1 MCDICFVT
9 HLFSFYNE
17 TMKNKNLFYQILI
30 SFVLVSV
37 LTNMACLFI
46 RNSVIQQ
53 EKLKAEYTVNS
64 TINRVEIKLE
74 SYIEKVGFLKK
85 TIEAGIDLDDA
96 YFESVASRLY
106 GDDPAVKTIELA
118 PNGIIQNAYPF
129 KENQKAIGMDM
140 LAEHERK
147 EAATLAKD
155 TRKYTL
161 EGPYDLKQGGKGAL
175 LYDPIYVN
183 EEFWGFSI
191 LVIDW
196 DAFLDEIHLSDLK
209 KASYDFVIW
218 KKDRSTKEK
227 IVIAQSSKNIDS
239 NTLLIKCKL
248 PNNKWNFE
256 IVPKQ
261 GWINTYVIRS
271 LVIASVLIDFLV
283 TAAIAQF
290 EIRHRKDLEYA
301 SQIEWQA
308 KKAQEASAAKSRF
321 LFSMSHDIRTP
332 MNAIMGY
339 TELMEKNIGNA
350 EKEKDY
356 LSKIHSSSKFLLDLI
371 NSILEMA
378 RIESGKETLN
388 IKACNIFDVLDS
400 LNSVFE
406 KLAHEKGLEYQCTT
420 KIQHPYIYCDP
431 IKLEEILLNI
441 IGNSIKY
448 TDEGMVLIQIEE
460 GESGHFQCMIQDT
473 GIGMSEAYLPHAF
486 EDFSREKSGTQTSVK
501 GTGLGLAI
509 VKSLVELMNG
519 TIEISSQVNQGT
531 TTRIKFHFEIA
542 KESELEKNQETNIID
557 LKGKH
562 ILLAEDNDL
571 NAEIAMTLLSDYGL
585 IVDHVSDGIAC
596 VKKVKENKY
605 DLILMDIQMP
615 NMDGYQATQKIREF
629 SDIPIVAMT
638 ANAFEEDKQKALS
651 IGMNGHIAKPIDMD
665 KVIKTLSNVFVFKC
679 PVCGKYTFQSGPGS
693 YEICPVCG
701 WEDDKA
707 QYKDPNLKGG
717 ANKLSLKEYKEQYEK
732 NHE

>member
-1 MCDICFVT
+1 MIIFVT

-17 TMKNKNLFYQILI
+17 TMKNKYVIYRILI
-30 SFVLVSV
+30 SFVLVSI

-118 PNGIIQNAYPF
+118 PNGIIQNVYPF

-140 LAEHERK
+140 LTEHERK

-218 KKDRSTKEK
+218 KTDRSTKKK

-339 TELMEKNIGNA
+339 TELMEKNIGNS

-406 KLAHEKGLEYQCTT
+406 KLAYEKGLEYQCTT

-460 GESGHFQCMIQDT
+460 GESGQFQCMIQDT

-531 TTRIKFHFEIA
+531 TTRMKFHFEIA

-585 IVDHVSDGIAC
+585 IVDHVNDGIAC

-615 NMDGYQATQKIREF
+615 NMDGYQATQIIREF

-638 ANAFEEDKQKALS
+638 ANAFEEDKQKVLS

-665 KVIKTLSNVFVFKC
+665 KVISTLSKVLTFKC

-707 QYKDPNLKGG
+707 QYKDPTLKGG

-732 NHE
+732 NHQ

>member
-1 MCDICFVT
+1 MIIFVT

-17 TMKNKNLFYQILI
+17 TMKNKNLIYQVLI

-118 PNGIIQNAYPF
+118 PNRIIQNVYPF
-129 KENQKAIGMDM
+129 KENQKAIGMNM

-183 EEFWGFSI
+183 EKFWGFSI

-218 KKDRSTKEK
+218 KTDRVTKKK
-227 IVIAQSSKNIDS
+227 IIISQSSKNIDS

-261 GWINTYVIRS
+261 GWINTYVMIS
-271 LVIASVLIDFLV
+271 LAVASILIDFLV

-339 TELMEKNIGNA
+339 TELMEKNVGNI

-406 KLAHEKGLEYQCTT
+406 KQAEQKGLTYQCNT
-420 KIQHPYIYCDP
+420 KIEHPYVYCDQ
-431 IKLEEILLNI
+431 IKFEEILLNV
-441 IGNSIKY
+441 IGNSVKY
-448 TDEGMVLIQIEE
+448 TKNGNISIHVEE
-460 GESGHFQCMIQDT
+460 VETGSFQCIIQDT

-486 EDFSREKSGTQTSVK
+486 EDFSREKSGTQTSIK
-501 GTGLGLAI
+501 GTGLGLSI
-509 VKSLVELMNG
+509 VKSLVELMHG

-531 TTRIKFHFEIA
+531 TTRMKFHFEIA

-571 NAEIAMTLLSDYGL
+571 NAEIAMTLLFDYGF

-596 VKKVKENKY
+596 VKQVKEKEY
-605 DLILMDIQMP
+605 DVVLMDIQMP

-693 YEICPVCG
+693 YEICPICG
-701 WEDDKA
+701 WENDKA
-707 QYKDPNLKGG
+707 QYKDPTLKGG
-717 ANKLSLKEYKEQYEK
+717 ANRLSLKEYKKQYEK
-732 NHE
+732 NHR

>member
-1 MCDICFVT
+1 MIIFVT

-17 TMKNKNLFYQILI
+17 TMKNKNLIYQVLI

-118 PNGIIQNAYPF
+118 PNGIIQNVYPF
-129 KENQKAIGMDM
+129 KENQKAIGMNM

-183 EEFWGFSI
+183 EKFWGFSI

-218 KKDRSTKEK
+218 KTDRVTKKK
-227 IVIAQSSKNIDS
+227 IIISQSSKNIDS

-261 GWINTYVIRS
+261 GWINTYVMIS
-271 LVIASVLIDFLV
+271 LAVASILIDFLV

-339 TELMEKNIGNA
+339 TELMEKNVGNIG
-350 EKEKDY
+350 KEKDY

-406 KLAHEKGLEYQCTT
+406 KQAEQKGLTYQCNT
-420 KIQHPYIYCDP
+420 KIEHPYVYCNQ
-431 IKLEEILLNI
+431 IKFEEILLNV
-441 IGNSIKY
+441 IGNSVKY
-448 TDEGMVLIQIEE
+448 TKNGNISIHVEE
-460 GESGHFQCMIQDT
+460 VETGSFQCIIQDT

-486 EDFSREKSGTQTSVK
+486 EDFSREKSGTQTSIK
-501 GTGLGLAI
+501 GTGLGLSI
-509 VKSLVELMNG
+509 VKSLVELMHG

-531 TTRIKFHFEIA
+531 TTRMKFHFEIA

-571 NAEIAMTLLSDYGL
+571 NAEIAMTLLFDYGL

-596 VKKVKENKY
+596 VKQVKEKEY
-605 DLILMDIQMP
+605 DVVLMDIQMP

-717 ANKLSLKEYKEQYEK
+717 ANKLSLKEYKERYEK
-732 NHE
+732 NH

>member
-1 MCDICFVT
+1 MIIFVT
-9 HLFSFYNE
+9 HRFSFYNE
-17 TMKNKNLFYQILI
+17 TMKNKYVVYRILI

-118 PNGIIQNAYPF
+118 PKGIIQNAYPF

-218 KKDRSTKEK
+218 KTDRVTKKK
-227 IVIAQSSKNIDS
+227 IIISQSSKNIDP

-301 SQIEWQA
+301 SQIELQA

-339 TELMEKNIGNA
+339 TELMEKNIGNS

-406 KLAHEKGLEYQCTT
+406 KLAYEKGLEYQCTT

-431 IKLEEILLNI
+431 IKFEEILLNI
-441 IGNSIKY
+441 VGNSVKY
-448 TDEGMVLIQIEE
+448 TKNGNISIHVEE
-460 GESGHFQCMIQDT
+460 VESGQFQCMIQDT
-473 GIGMSEAYLPHAF
+473 GIGMSKAYLPHAF

-571 NAEIAMTLLSDYGL
+571 NAEIAMTLLSDYGM
-585 IVDHVSDGIAC
+585 IVDHVSDGVAC

-615 NMDGYQATQKIREF
+615 NMDGYQATQIIREF

-638 ANAFEEDKQKALS
+638 ANAFEEDKQKVLS

-665 KVIKTLSNVFVFKC
+665 KVISTLSKVLTFKC

-693 YEICPVCG
+693 YAICPVCG

-707 QYKDPNLKGG
+707 QYKDPTLKGG

-732 NHE
+732 NHQ

>member
-1 MCDICFVT
+1 
-9 HLFSFYNE
+9 
-17 TMKNKNLFYQILI
+17 MKNKNLFYQILI

-85 TIEAGIDLDDA
+85 TIEAGIDVDDA
-96 YFESVASRLY
+96 YFESMASRLY

-118 PNGIIQNAYPF
+118 PNGIIQNVYPF
-129 KENQKAIGMDM
+129 KENQKAIGMNM
-140 LAEHERK
+140 LAEYERK

-218 KKDRSTKEK
+218 KTDRVTKKK
-227 IVIAQSSKNIDS
+227 IIISQSSKNIDS

-261 GWINTYVIRS
+261 GWINTYVMIS
-271 LVIASVLIDFLV
+271 LAVASILIDFLV

-290 EIRHRKDLEYA
+290 EIRHRKDLAYA

-339 TELMEKNIGNA
+339 TELMEKNVGNI

-406 KLAHEKGLEYQCTT
+406 KQAEQKGLTYQCNT
-420 KIQHPYIYCDP
+420 KIEHPYVYCDQ
-431 IKLEEILLNI
+431 IKFEEILLNV
-441 IGNSIKY
+441 IGNSVKY
-448 TDEGMVLIQIEE
+448 TKNGNISIHVEE
-460 GESGHFQCMIQDT
+460 VETGSFQCIIQDT

-486 EDFSREKSGTQTSVK
+486 EDFSREKSGTQTSIK
-501 GTGLGLAI
+501 GTGLGLSI
-509 VKSLVELMNG
+509 VKSLVELMHG

-531 TTRIKFHFEIA
+531 TTRMKFHFEIA

-571 NAEIAMTLLSDYGL
+571 NAEIAMTLLFDYGF

-596 VKKVKENKY
+596 VKQVKEKEY
-605 DLILMDIQMP
+605 DVVLMDIQMP

-717 ANKLSLKEYKEQYEK
+717 ANKLSLKEYKERYEK

>member
-1 MCDICFVT
+1 MIIFVT

-17 TMKNKNLFYQILI
+17 TMKNKYLVCRILI
-30 SFVLVSV
+30 GFVLISV
-37 LTNMACLFI
+37 ITNVVCLFI

-441 IGNSIKY
+441 VGNSIKY

-531 TTRIKFHFEIA
+531 TTRMKCYFEIA

-585 IVDHVSDGIAC
+585 IVDHVNDGIAC

-665 KVIKTLSNVFVFKC
+665 KVILTLSRVLTFKC
-679 PVCGKYTFQSGPGS
+679 PVCGKYTFQFGPGS

>member
-1 MCDICFVT
+1 MIIFVT

-17 TMKNKNLFYQILI
+17 TMKNKNLIYQVLI

-118 PNGIIQNAYPF
+118 PNGIIQNVYPF
-129 KENQKAIGMDM
+129 KENQKAIGMNM

-183 EEFWGFSI
+183 EKFWGFSI

-218 KKDRSTKEK
+218 KTDRVTKKK
-227 IVIAQSSKNIDS
+227 IIISQSSKNIDS

-261 GWINTYVIRS
+261 GWINTYVMIS
-271 LVIASVLIDFLV
+271 LAVASILIDFLV

-321 LFSMSHDIRTP
+321 LFSMSHDMRTP

-339 TELMEKNIGNA
+339 TELMEKNVGNI

-406 KLAHEKGLEYQCTT
+406 KQAEQKGLTYQCNT
-420 KIQHPYIYCDP
+420 KIEHPYVYCDQ
-431 IKLEEILLNI
+431 IKFEEILLNV
-441 IGNSIKY
+441 IGNSAKY
-448 TDEGMVLIQIEE
+448 TKNGNISIHVEE
-460 GESGHFQCMIQDT
+460 VETGSFQCIIQDT

-486 EDFSREKSGTQTSVK
+486 EDFSREKSGTQTSIK
-501 GTGLGLAI
+501 GTGLGLSI
-509 VKSLVELMNG
+509 VKSLVELMHG

-531 TTRIKFHFEIA
+531 TTRMKFHFEIA

-571 NAEIAMTLLSDYGL
+571 NAEIAMTLLFDYGL

-596 VKKVKENKY
+596 VKQVKEKEY
-605 DLILMDIQMP
+605 DVVLMDIQMP

-693 YEICPVCG
+693 YEICPICG
-701 WEDDKA
+701 WENDKA
-707 QYKDPNLKGG
+707 QYKDPTLKGG
-717 ANKLSLKEYKEQYEK
+717 ANRLSLKEYKKQYEK
-732 NHE
+732 NHQ

>member
-1 MCDICFVT
+1 
-9 HLFSFYNE
+9 
-17 TMKNKNLFYQILI
+17 MKNKNLIYQVLI

-118 PNGIIQNAYPF
+118 PNGIIQNVYPF
-129 KENQKAIGMDM
+129 KENQKAIGMNM

-183 EEFWGFSI
+183 EKFWGFSI

-218 KKDRSTKEK
+218 KTDRVTKKK
-227 IVIAQSSKNIDS
+227 IIISQSSKNIDS

-261 GWINTYVIRS
+261 GWINTYVMIS
-271 LVIASVLIDFLV
+271 LAVASILIDFLV

-339 TELMEKNIGNA
+339 TELMEKNVGNIG
-350 EKEKDY
+350 KEKDY

-406 KLAHEKGLEYQCTT
+406 KQAEQKGLTYQCNT
-420 KIQHPYIYCDP
+420 KIEHPYVYCNQ
-431 IKLEEILLNI
+431 IKFEEILLNV
-441 IGNSIKY
+441 IGNSVKY
-448 TDEGMVLIQIEE
+448 TKNGNISIHVEE
-460 GESGHFQCMIQDT
+460 VETGSFQCIIQDT

-486 EDFSREKSGTQTSVK
+486 EDFSREKSGTQTSIK
-501 GTGLGLAI
+501 GTGLGLSI
-509 VKSLVELMNG
+509 VKSLVELMHG

-531 TTRIKFHFEIA
+531 TTRMKFHFEIA

-571 NAEIAMTLLSDYGL
+571 NAEIAMTLLFDYGL

-596 VKKVKENKY
+596 VKQVKEKEY
-605 DLILMDIQMP
+605 DVVLMDIQMP

-717 ANKLSLKEYKEQYEK
+717 ANKLSLKEYKERYEK
-732 NHE
+732 NH

>member
-1 MCDICFVT
+1 MIIFVT

-17 TMKNKNLFYQILI
+17 IMKNKNLFYQILI

-85 TIEAGIDLDDA
+85 TIEAGIDVDDA
-96 YFESVASRLY
+96 YFESMASRLY

-118 PNGIIQNAYPF
+118 PNGIIQNVYPF
-129 KENQKAIGMDM
+129 KENQKAIGMNM
-140 LAEHERK
+140 LAEYERK

-183 EEFWGFSI
+183 EKFWGFSI

-218 KKDRSTKEK
+218 KTDRVTKKK
-227 IVIAQSSKNIDS
+227 IIISQSSKNIDS

-261 GWINTYVIRS
+261 GWINTYVMIS
-271 LVIASVLIDFLV
+271 LAVASILIDFLV

-406 KLAHEKGLEYQCTT
+406 KQAEQKGLTYQCNT
-420 KIQHPYIYCDP
+420 KIEHPYVYCDQ
-431 IKLEEILLNI
+431 IKFEEILLNV
-441 IGNSIKY
+441 IGNSVKY
-448 TDEGMVLIQIEE
+448 TKNGNISIHVEE
-460 GESGHFQCMIQDT
+460 VETGSFQCIIQDT

-486 EDFSREKSGTQTSVK
+486 EDFSREKSGTQTSIK
-501 GTGLGLAI
+501 GTGLGLSI
-509 VKSLVELMNG
+509 VKSLVELMHG

-531 TTRIKFHFEIA
+531 TTRMKFHFEIA

-571 NAEIAMTLLSDYGL
+571 NAEIAMTLLFDYGF

-596 VKKVKENKY
+596 VKQVKEKEY
-605 DLILMDIQMP
+605 DVVLMDIQMP

-717 ANKLSLKEYKEQYEK
+717 ANRLSLKEYKKQYEK

>member
-1 MCDICFVT
+1 MIIFVT

-406 KLAHEKGLEYQCTT
+406 KLTHEKGLEYQCTT

-531 TTRIKFHFEIA
+531 TTRMKFHFEIA

-571 NAEIAMTLLSDYGL
+571 NAEIAMTLLSDYGV

-665 KVIKTLSNVFVFKC
+665 KVISTLSRVLTFKC

-717 ANKLSLKEYKEQYEK
+717 ANRLSLKEYKERYEK
-732 NHE
+732 NHQ

>member
-1 MCDICFVT
+1 MIIFVT

-85 TIEAGIDLDDA
+85 TIEAGIDVDDA

-118 PNGIIQNAYPF
+118 PNGIIQNVYPF
-129 KENQKAIGMDM
+129 KENQKAIGMNM
-140 LAEHERK
+140 LVEHERK

-218 KKDRSTKEK
+218 KTDRATKKK
-227 IVIAQSSKNIDS
+227 IIISQSSKNIDS

-308 KKAQEASAAKSRF
+308 KKTQEASAAKSRF

-406 KLAHEKGLEYQCTT
+406 KQAEQKGLTYQCTT
-420 KIQHPYIYCDP
+420 KIEHPYVYCDQ
-431 IKLEEILLNI
+431 IKFEEILLNVV
-441 IGNSIKY
+441 GNSVKY
-448 TDEGMVLIQIEE
+448 TKNGNISIHVEE
-460 GESGHFQCMIQDT
+460 VESGHFQCIIQDT

-501 GTGLGLAI
+501 GTGLGLSI
-509 VKSLVELMNG
+509 VKSLVELMHG

-531 TTRIKFHFEIA
+531 TTRIKFQFEIA
-542 KESELEKNQETNIID
+542 SENELENNQETNIID

-665 KVIKTLSNVFVFKC
+665 KVILTLSRVLTFKC

-717 ANKLSLKEYKEQYEK
+717 ANKLSLKEYKERYEK
-732 NHE
+732 NY

>member
-1 MCDICFVT
+1 MIIFVT

-17 TMKNKNLFYQILI
+17 TMKNKNLIYQVLI

-118 PNGIIQNAYPF
+118 PNGIIQNVYPF
-129 KENQKAIGMDM
+129 KENQKAIGMNM

-183 EEFWGFSI
+183 EKFWGFSI

-218 KKDRSTKEK
+218 KTDRVTKKK
-227 IVIAQSSKNIDS
+227 IIISQSSKNIDS

-261 GWINTYVIRS
+261 GWINTYVMIS
-271 LVIASVLIDFLV
+271 LAVASILIDFLV

-339 TELMEKNIGNA
+339 TELMEKNVGNI

-406 KLAHEKGLEYQCTT
+406 KQAEQKGLTYQCNT
-420 KIQHPYIYCDP
+420 KIEHPYVYCDQ
-431 IKLEEILLNI
+431 IKFEEILLNV
-441 IGNSIKY
+441 IGNSVKY
-448 TDEGMVLIQIEE
+448 TKNGNISIHVEE
-460 GESGHFQCMIQDT
+460 VETGSFQCIIQDT

-486 EDFSREKSGTQTSVK
+486 EDFSREKSGTQTSIK
-501 GTGLGLAI
+501 GTGLGLSI
-509 VKSLVELMNG
+509 VKSLVELMHG

-531 TTRIKFHFEIA
+531 TTRMKFHFEIA

-571 NAEIAMTLLSDYGL
+571 NAEIAMTLLFDYGF

-596 VKKVKENKY
+596 VKQVKEKEY
-605 DLILMDIQMP
+605 DVVLMDIQMP

-693 YEICPVCG
+693 YEICPICG
-701 WEDDKA
+701 WENDKA
-707 QYKDPNLKGG
+707 QYKDPTLKGG
-717 ANKLSLKEYKEQYEK
+717 ANRLSLKEYKKQYEK
-732 NHE
+732 NHR

>member
-1 MCDICFVT
+1 
-9 HLFSFYNE
+9 
-17 TMKNKNLFYQILI
+17 MKNKYLVCRILI
-30 SFVLVSV
+30 GFVLISV
-37 LTNMACLFI
+37 ITNVVCLFI

-388 IKACNIFDVLDS
+388 IKACNIFDIIES
-400 LNSVFE
+400 MNSVFE

-441 IGNSIKY
+441 VGNSIKY

-460 GESGHFQCMIQDT
+460 TESGQFQCMIQDT

-501 GTGLGLAI
+501 GTGLGLSI
-509 VKSLVELMNG
+509 VKSLVELMHG

-531 TTRIKFHFEIA
+531 TTRMKFHFEIA

-571 NAEIAMTLLSDYGL
+571 NAEIAMTLLFDYGL

-596 VKKVKENKY
+596 VKQVKEKEY
-605 DLILMDIQMP
+605 DVVLMDIQMP

-717 ANKLSLKEYKEQYEK
+717 ANRLSLKEYKKQYEK

>member
-1 MCDICFVT
+1 MIIFVT

-17 TMKNKNLFYQILI
+17 TMKNKNLIYQILI

-118 PNGIIQNAYPF
+118 PNGIIQNVYPF

-271 LVIASVLIDFLV
+271 LVIASALIDFLV

-531 TTRIKFHFEIA
+531 TTRMKFHFEIV

-665 KVIKTLSNVFVFKC
+665 KVISTLSRVLTFKC

>member
-1 MCDICFVT
+1 MIIFVT

-17 TMKNKNLFYQILI
+17 TMKNKNLIYQILI

-96 YFESVASRLY
+96 YFESVTSRLY

-118 PNGIIQNAYPF
+118 PNGIIQNVYPF
-129 KENQKAIGMDM
+129 KENQKAIGMNM
-140 LAEHERK
+140 LAEYERK

-183 EEFWGFSI
+183 EKFWGFSI

-218 KKDRSTKEK
+218 KTDRVTKKK
-227 IVIAQSSKNIDS
+227 IIISQSSKNIDS

-261 GWINTYVIRS
+261 GWINTYVMIS
-271 LVIASVLIDFLV
+271 LAVASILIDFLV

-332 MNAIMGY
+332 MSAIMGY
-339 TELMEKNIGNA
+339 TELMEKNLGNI

-406 KLAHEKGLEYQCTT
+406 KQAEQKGLTYQCTT
-420 KIQHPYIYCDP
+420 KIEHPYVYCDQ
-431 IKLEEILLNI
+431 IKFEEILLNVV
-441 IGNSIKY
+441 GNSVKY
-448 TDEGMVLIQIEE
+448 TKNGNISIHVEE
-460 GESGHFQCMIQDT
+460 VESGQFQCMIQDT

-486 EDFSREKSGTQTSVK
+486 EDFSRKKSGTQTSVK
-501 GTGLGLAI
+501 GTGLGLSI
-509 VKSLVELMNG
+509 VKSLVELMHG

-531 TTRIKFHFEIA
+531 TTRMKFHFEIA

-571 NAEIAMTLLSDYGL
+571 NAEIAMTLLFDYGL

-596 VKKVKENKY
+596 VKQVKEKEY
-605 DLILMDIQMP
+605 DVVLMDIQMP

-638 ANAFEEDKQKALS
+638 ANAFEEDKQKAVS
-651 IGMNGHIAKPIDMD
+651 VGMNGHIAKPIDMD
-665 KVIKTLSNVFVFKC
+665 KVIKTLSNVFLFKC

-717 ANKLSLKEYKEQYEK
+717 ANKLSLKEYKKQYEK
-732 NHE
+732 KS

>member
-1 MCDICFVT
+1 MIIFVT
-9 HLFSFYNE
+9 HRFSFYNE
-17 TMKNKNLFYQILI
+17 TMKNKNLIYQILI

-118 PNGIIQNAYPF
+118 PSGIIQNVYPF

-218 KKDRSTKEK
+218 KTDRVTKKK
-227 IVIAQSSKNIDS
+227 IIISQSSKNIDP

-339 TELMEKNIGNA
+339 TELMEKNIGNS

-406 KLAHEKGLEYQCTT
+406 KLAYEKGLEYQCTT

-431 IKLEEILLNI
+431 IKFEEILLNI
-441 IGNSIKY
+441 VGNSVKY
-448 TDEGMVLIQIEE
+448 TKNGNISIHVEE
-460 GESGHFQCMIQDT
+460 VESGQFQCMIQDT

-571 NAEIAMTLLSDYGL
+571 NAEIAMTLLSDYGM
-585 IVDHVSDGIAC
+585 IVDHVSDGVAC

-615 NMDGYQATQKIREF
+615 NMDGYQATQIIREF

-638 ANAFEEDKQKALS
+638 ANAFEEDKQKVLS

-665 KVIKTLSNVFVFKC
+665 KVISTLSKVLTFKC

-707 QYKDPNLKGG
+707 QYKDPTLKGG

-732 NHE
+732 NHQ

>member
-1 MCDICFVT
+1 MV
-9 HLFSFYNE
+9 YNR
-17 TMKNKNLFYQILI
+17 TMKNKNLVYQILI
-30 SFVLVSV
+30 VFVLVSV
-37 LTNMACLFI
+37 VTNTVCLFI
-46 RNSVIQQ
+46 RNSVIGQ
-53 EKLKAEYTVNS
+53 EKLKAEYAVNS
-64 TINRVEIKLE
+64 TIDRVEVQLE
-74 SYIEKVGFLKK
+74 AYIQKVNFLKK

-96 YFESVASRLY
+96 YFKSIASRLY
-106 GDDPAVKTIELA
+106 SEDSAIQAIELA
-118 PNGIIQNAYPF
+118 PNGIVKKMYPIEGNEQAYGI
-129 KENQKAIGMDM
+129 NLLTD
-140 LAEHERK
+140 H
-147 EAATLAKD
+147 
-155 TRKYTL
+155 TRKFAANSAKSTSKYTM

-183 EEFWGFSI
+183 DEFWGFSI

-196 DAFLDEIHLSDLK
+196 DAFLTEIHLDELE

-218 KKDRSTKEK
+218 KEDHITKDKIIISKSTNE
-227 IVIAQSSKNIDS
+227 IDT

-261 GWINTYVIRS
+261 GWINQYLMIN
-271 LVIASVLIDFLV
+271 LVVASILIDFLV
-283 TAAIAQF
+283 TAAIAQL

-301 SQIEWQA
+301 SQIELQA
-308 KKAQEASAAKSRF
+308 KKAQEASASKSRF

-339 TELMEKNIGNA
+339 TELMEKNIGNT

-356 LSKIHSSSKFLLDLI
+356 LSKIRSSNKFLLDLI

-388 IKACNIFDVLDS
+388 IKACNILDIIES

-420 KIQHPYIYCDP
+420 NIQHPYIYCDP

-441 IGNSIKY
+441 VGNSVKY
-448 TDEGMVLIQIEE
+448 TKNGNISIHVEE
-460 GESGHFQCMIQDT
+460 VESGQFQCMIQDT

-571 NAEIAMTLLSDYGL
+571 NAEIAMTLLSDYGM
-585 IVDHVSDGIAC
+585 IVDHVSDGFAC
-596 VKKVKENKY
+596 VKKVKDNKY

-665 KVIKTLSNVFVFKC
+665 KVILTLSRVLTFKC
-679 PVCGKYTFQSGPGS
+679 PVCGQYTFKSGPGS
-693 YEICPVCG
+693 YEICPICG

-707 QYKDPNLKGG
+707 QYKDPTLKGG

-732 NHE
+732 NHQ

>member
-1 MCDICFVT
+1 
-9 HLFSFYNE
+9 
-17 TMKNKNLFYQILI
+17 MKNKNLIYQILI

-85 TIEAGIDLDDA
+85 TIEAGIDVDDA

-118 PNGIIQNAYPF
+118 PNGIIQNVYPF
-129 KENQKAIGMDM
+129 KENQKAIGMNM

-183 EEFWGFSI
+183 EKFWGFSI

-218 KKDRSTKEK
+218 KTDCVTKKK
-227 IVIAQSSKNIDS
+227 IIISQSSKNIDS

-261 GWINTYVIRS
+261 GWINTYVMIS
-271 LVIASVLIDFLV
+271 LAVASILIDFLV

-339 TELMEKNIGNA
+339 MELMEKNVGNI

-406 KLAHEKGLEYQCTT
+406 KQAEQKGLTYQCNT
-420 KIQHPYIYCDP
+420 KIEHPYVYCDQ
-431 IKLEEILLNI
+431 IKFEEILLNV
-441 IGNSIKY
+441 IGNSVKY
-448 TDEGMVLIQIEE
+448 TKNGNISIHVEE
-460 GESGHFQCMIQDT
+460 VETGSFQCIIQDT

-486 EDFSREKSGTQTSVK
+486 EDFSREKSGTQTSIK
-501 GTGLGLAI
+501 GTGLGLSI
-509 VKSLVELMNG
+509 VKSLVELMHG

-531 TTRIKFHFEIA
+531 TTRMKFHFEIA

-571 NAEIAMTLLSDYGL
+571 NAEIAMTLLFDYGL
-585 IVDHVSDGIAC
+585 IVDRVSDGIAC
-596 VKKVKENKY
+596 VKQVKEKEY
-605 DLILMDIQMP
+605 DVVLMDIQMP

-651 IGMNGHIAKPIDMD
+651 MGMNGHIAKPIDID

-717 ANKLSLKEYKEQYEK
+717 ANRLSLKEYKRQYEK
-732 NHE
+732 NHQ

>member
-1 MCDICFVT
+1 MIIFVT

-17 TMKNKNLFYQILI
+17 TMKNKNLIYQILI

-118 PNGIIQNAYPF
+118 PNGIIQNVYPF
-129 KENQKAIGMDM
+129 KENQKAIGMNM

-183 EEFWGFSI
+183 EKFWGFSI

-218 KKDRSTKEK
+218 KTDRVTKKK
-227 IVIAQSSKNIDS
+227 IIISQSSKNIDS

-261 GWINTYVIRS
+261 GWINTYVMRS
-271 LVIASVLIDFLV
+271 LVVASILIDFLV

-406 KLAHEKGLEYQCTT
+406 KQAEQKGLTYQCNT
-420 KIQHPYIYCDP
+420 KIEHPYVYCDQ
-431 IKLEEILLNI
+431 IKFEEILLNVV
-441 IGNSIKY
+441 GNSVKY
-448 TDEGMVLIQIEE
+448 TKNGNISIHVEE
-460 GESGHFQCMIQDT
+460 VETGSFQCIIQDT

-486 EDFSREKSGTQTSVK
+486 EDFSKEKSGTQTSIK
-501 GTGLGLAI
+501 GTGLGLSI
-509 VKSLVELMNG
+509 VKSLVELMHG

-531 TTRIKFHFEIA
+531 TTRMKFHFEIA

-571 NAEIAMTLLSDYGL
+571 NAEIAMTLLFDYGF

-596 VKKVKENKY
+596 VKQVKEKEY
-605 DLILMDIQMP
+605 DVVLMDIQMP

-693 YEICPVCG
+693 YEICPICG
-701 WEDDKA
+701 WENDKA
-707 QYKDPNLKGG
+707 QYKDPTLKGG
-717 ANKLSLKEYKEQYEK
+717 ANRLSLKEYKKQYEK
-732 NHE
+732 NHQ

>member
-1 MCDICFVT
+1 MIIFVT

-17 TMKNKNLFYQILI
+17 TMKNKNLIYQILI

-53 EKLKAEYTVNS
+53 KKLKAEYTVNS

-118 PNGIIQNAYPF
+118 PNGIIQNVYPF
-129 KENQKAIGMDM
+129 KENQKAIGMNM
-140 LAEHERK
+140 LAEYERK

-183 EEFWGFSI
+183 EKFWGFSI

-218 KKDRSTKEK
+218 KTDRVTKKK
-227 IVIAQSSKNIDS
+227 IIISQSSKNIDS

-261 GWINTYVIRS
+261 GWINTYVMIS
-271 LVIASVLIDFLV
+271 LAVASILIDFLV

-339 TELMEKNIGNA
+339 TELMEKNVGNA

-356 LSKIHSSSKFLLDLI
+356 LAKIHSSSKFLLDLI

-406 KLAHEKGLEYQCTT
+406 KQAEQKGLTYQCNT
-420 KIQHPYIYCDP
+420 KIEHPYVYCDQ
-431 IKLEEILLNI
+431 IKFEEILLNV
-441 IGNSIKY
+441 IGNSVKY
-448 TDEGMVLIQIEE
+448 TKNGNISIHVEEIET
-460 GESGHFQCMIQDT
+460 GHFQCIIQDT

-486 EDFSREKSGTQTSVK
+486 EDFSREKSGTQTSIK
-501 GTGLGLAI
+501 GTGLGLSI
-509 VKSLVELMNG
+509 VKSLVELMHG

-531 TTRIKFHFEIA
+531 TTRMKFHFEIA

-571 NAEIAMTLLSDYGL
+571 NAEIAMTLLFDYGF

-596 VKKVKENKY
+596 VKQVKEKEY
-605 DLILMDIQMP
+605 DVVLMDIQMP

-717 ANKLSLKEYKEQYEK
+717 ANRLSLKEYKKQYEK

>member
-1 MCDICFVT
+1 MIIFVT

-85 TIEAGIDLDDA
+85 TIEAGIDVDDA
-96 YFESVASRLY
+96 YFESMASRLY

-118 PNGIIQNAYPF
+118 PNGIIQNVYPF
-129 KENQKAIGMDM
+129 KENQKAIGMNM
-140 LAEHERK
+140 LAEYERK

-183 EEFWGFSI
+183 EKFWGFSI

-218 KKDRSTKEK
+218 KTDRVTKKK
-227 IVIAQSSKNIDS
+227 IIISQSSKNIDS

-261 GWINTYVIRS
+261 GWINTYVMIS
-271 LVIASVLIDFLV
+271 LAVASILIDFLV

-371 NSILEMA
+371 NFILEMA

-406 KLAHEKGLEYQCTT
+406 KQAEQKGLTYQCNT
-420 KIQHPYIYCDP
+420 KIEHPYVYCDQ
-431 IKLEEILLNI
+431 IKFEEILLNV
-441 IGNSIKY
+441 IGNSVKY
-448 TDEGMVLIQIEE
+448 TKNGNISIHVEE
-460 GESGHFQCMIQDT
+460 VETGSFQCIIQDT

-486 EDFSREKSGTQTSVK
+486 EDFSREKSGTQTSIK
-501 GTGLGLAI
+501 GTGLGLSI
-509 VKSLVELMNG
+509 VKSLVELMHG

-531 TTRIKFHFEIA
+531 TTRMKFHFEIA

-571 NAEIAMTLLSDYGL
+571 NAEIAMTLLFDYGF

-596 VKKVKENKY
+596 VKQVKEKEY
-605 DLILMDIQMP
+605 DVVLMDIQMP

-717 ANKLSLKEYKEQYEK
+717 ANRLSLKEYKKQYEK

>member
-1 MCDICFVT
+1 MIIFVT

-17 TMKNKNLFYQILI
+17 TMKNKNLIYQILI

-118 PNGIIQNAYPF
+118 PNGIIQNVYPF
-129 KENQKAIGMDM
+129 KENQKAIGMNM
-140 LAEHERK
+140 LAEYERK

-183 EEFWGFSI
+183 EKFWGFSI

-218 KKDRSTKEK
+218 KTDRVTKKK
-227 IVIAQSSKNIDS
+227 IIISQSSKNIDS

-261 GWINTYVIRS
+261 GWINTYVMIS
-271 LVIASVLIDFLV
+271 LAVASILIDFLV

-339 TELMEKNIGNA
+339 TELMEKNVGNI

-406 KLAHEKGLEYQCTT
+406 KQAEQKGLTYQCNT
-420 KIQHPYIYCDP
+420 KIEHPYVYCDQ
-431 IKLEEILLNI
+431 IKFEEILLNV
-441 IGNSIKY
+441 IGNSVKY
-448 TDEGMVLIQIEE
+448 TKNGNISIHVEE
-460 GESGHFQCMIQDT
+460 VETGSFQCIIQDT

-486 EDFSREKSGTQTSVK
+486 EDFSREKSGTQTSIK
-501 GTGLGLAI
+501 GTGLGLSI
-509 VKSLVELMNG
+509 VKSLVELMHG

-531 TTRIKFHFEIA
+531 TTRMKFHFEIA

-571 NAEIAMTLLSDYGL
+571 NAEIAMTLLFDYGL

-596 VKKVKENKY
+596 VKQVKEKEY
-605 DLILMDIQMP
+605 DVVLMDIQMP

-693 YEICPVCG
+693 YEICPICG
-701 WEDDKA
+701 WENDKA
-707 QYKDPNLKGG
+707 QYKDPTLKGG
-717 ANKLSLKEYKEQYEK
+717 ANRLSLKEYKKQYEK
-732 NHE
+732 NHQ

>member
-1 MCDICFVT
+1 MIIFVT

-140 LAEHERK
+140 LTEHERK

-261 GWINTYVIRS
+261 GWINTYVMIS
-271 LVIASVLIDFLV
+271 LAVASILIDFLV

-339 TELMEKNIGNA
+339 TELMEKNVGNI

-460 GESGHFQCMIQDT
+460 GESGQFQCMIQDT

-531 TTRIKFHFEIA
+531 TTRMKFHFEIA

-585 IVDHVSDGIAC
+585 IVDHVNDGIAC

-615 NMDGYQATQKIREF
+615 NMDGYQATQKIREL

-665 KVIKTLSNVFVFKC
+665 KVILTLSRVLTFKC

>member
-1 MCDICFVT
+1 MIIFVT

-85 TIEAGIDLDDA
+85 TIEAGIDVDDA
-96 YFESVASRLY
+96 YFESMASRLY

-118 PNGIIQNAYPF
+118 PNGIIQNVYPF
-129 KENQKAIGMDM
+129 KENQKAIGMNM
-140 LAEHERK
+140 LAEYERK

-183 EEFWGFSI
+183 EKFWGFSI

-218 KKDRSTKEK
+218 KTDRVTKKK
-227 IVIAQSSKNIDS
+227 IIISQSSKNIDS

-261 GWINTYVIRS
+261 GWINTYVMIS
-271 LVIASVLIDFLV
+271 LAVASILIDFLV

-339 TELMEKNIGNA
+339 TELMEKNVGNI

-406 KLAHEKGLEYQCTT
+406 KQAEQKGLTYQCNT
-420 KIQHPYIYCDP
+420 KIEHPYVYCDQ
-431 IKLEEILLNI
+431 IKFEEILLNV
-441 IGNSIKY
+441 IGNSVKY
-448 TDEGMVLIQIEE
+448 TKNGNISIHVEE
-460 GESGHFQCMIQDT
+460 VETGSFQCIIQDT

-486 EDFSREKSGTQTSVK
+486 EDFSREKSGTQTSIK
-501 GTGLGLAI
+501 GTGLGLSI
-509 VKSLVELMNG
+509 VKSLVELMHG

-531 TTRIKFHFEIA
+531 TTRMKFHFEIA

-571 NAEIAMTLLSDYGL
+571 NAEIAMTLLFDYGF

-596 VKKVKENKY
+596 VKQVKEKEY
-605 DLILMDIQMP
+605 DVVLMDIQMP

-717 ANKLSLKEYKEQYEK
+717 ANRLSLKEYKKQYEK

>member
-1 MCDICFVT
+1 MIIFVT
-9 HLFSFYNE
+9 HFFSFYNE
-17 TMKNKNLFYQILI
+17 TMKNKNLIYQILI

-118 PNGIIQNAYPF
+118 PNGIIQNVYPF

-183 EEFWGFSI
+183 EKFWGFSI

-218 KKDRSTKEK
+218 KTDRVTKKK
-227 IVIAQSSKNIDS
+227 IIISQSSKNIDS

-261 GWINTYVIRS
+261 GWINTYVMIS
-271 LVIASVLIDFLV
+271 LAVASILIDFLV

-339 TELMEKNIGNA
+339 TELMEKNVGNI
-350 EKEKDY
+350 EKDY

-406 KLAHEKGLEYQCTT
+406 KQAEQKGLTYQCTT
-420 KIQHPYIYCDP
+420 KIEHPYVYCDQ
-431 IKLEEILLNI
+431 IKFEEILLNVV
-441 IGNSIKY
+441 GNSVKY
-448 TDEGMVLIQIEE
+448 TKNGNISIHVEE
-460 GESGHFQCMIQDT
+460 VESGQFQCMIQDT

-501 GTGLGLAI
+501 GTGLGLSI
-509 VKSLVELMNG
+509 VKSLVELMHG

-531 TTRIKFHFEIA
+531 TTRMKFHFEIA

-596 VKKVKENKY
+596 VKQVKEKEY
-605 DLILMDIQMP
+605 DVVLMDVQMP

-651 IGMNGHIAKPIDMD
+651 IGMSGHIAKPIDMD

-717 ANKLSLKEYKEQYEK
+717 ANRLSLKEYKKQYEK

>member
-1 MCDICFVT
+1 MIIFVT

-17 TMKNKNLFYQILI
+17 TMKNKNLIYQILI

-118 PNGIIQNAYPF
+118 PNGIIQNVYLF
-129 KENQKAIGMDM
+129 KENQKAIGMNM
-140 LAEHERK
+140 LAEYERK

-183 EEFWGFSI
+183 EKFWGFSI

-218 KKDRSTKEK
+218 KTDRVTKKK
-227 IVIAQSSKNIDS
+227 IIISQSSKNIDS

-261 GWINTYVIRS
+261 GWINTYVMRS
-271 LVIASVLIDFLV
+271 LVVASILIDFLV

-406 KLAHEKGLEYQCTT
+406 KQAEQKGLTYQCNT
-420 KIQHPYIYCDP
+420 KIEHPYVYCDQ
-431 IKLEEILLNI
+431 IKFEEILLNV
-441 IGNSIKY
+441 IGNSVKY
-448 TDEGMVLIQIEE
+448 TKNGNISIHVEE
-460 GESGHFQCMIQDT
+460 VETGSFQCIIQDT

-486 EDFSREKSGTQTSVK
+486 EDFSREKSGTQTSIK
-501 GTGLGLAI
+501 GTGLGLSI
-509 VKSLVELMNG
+509 VKSLVELMHG

-531 TTRIKFHFEIA
+531 TTRMKFHFEIA
-542 KESELEKNQETNIID
+542 KESELEKKSRN
-557 LKGKH
+557 
-562 ILLAEDNDL
+562 
-571 NAEIAMTLLSDYGL
+571 
-585 IVDHVSDGIAC
+585 
-596 VKKVKENKY
+596 
-605 DLILMDIQMP
+605 
-615 NMDGYQATQKIREF
+615 
-629 SDIPIVAMT
+629 
-638 ANAFEEDKQKALS
+638 
-651 IGMNGHIAKPIDMD
+651 
-665 KVIKTLSNVFVFKC
+665 
-679 PVCGKYTFQSGPGS
+679 
-693 YEICPVCG
+693 
-701 WEDDKA
+701 
-707 QYKDPNLKGG
+707 
-717 ANKLSLKEYKEQYEK
+717 EYYRP
-732 NHE
+732 